1 MRTKDLINLE
11 EAYMSVCEASYI
23 PRSTSVGSM
32 NVLSDPTKIEGKT
45 KELED
50 KLDQDFKVLETDQDN
65 LDVSVDIL
73 NIMDQLRREHYV
85 INGQT
90 YTEEEIYQKL
100 LDETKLPNHDYELL
114 KDKTIIAYKKAG
126 GSEAWYHL
134 YKELFKRLGLKAAPY
149 NRRETSSDS
158 HVIFFFGIDGEPYK
172 TTIKTEEDGLVHGS
186 AFWRTN
192 QYQGLSRDQLRTGDK
207 SGATPRPWRVWKP
220 YINGKT
226 IDEIRDLVKHDLAA
240 AAFEAKF
247 PPLQFPKYYNKR

>member
-11 EAYMSVCEASYI
+11 EAYMSVCEASYV

-32 NVLSDPTKIEGKT
+32 NVLSDPTKIESKT

-50 KLDQDFKVLETDQDN
+50 KFHQDFKTLETDQDN
-65 LDVSVDIL
+65 LDVAIL
-73 NIMDQLRREHYV
+73 NIMDQLGREHYI

-90 YTEEEIYQKL
+90 FTEEEIYQKL
-100 LDETKLPNHDYELL
+100 LDDTKLPNHDYELL

-134 YKELFKRLGLKAAPY
+134 YKELFKRLGLQAAPY
-149 NRRETSSDS
+149 NRRETSSAS
-158 HVIFFFGIDGEPYK
+158 HVIFFFGVDGEPYK
-172 TTIKTEEDGLVHGS
+172 TTIKTQEDGLVHGT
-186 AFWRTN
+186 AFWKTN

-207 SGATPRPWRVWKP
+207 SGAKPKPWGEWAP
-220 YINGKT
+220 YIDGET
-226 IDEIRDLVKHDLAA
+226 IDEIKVMVRHDLAA

-247 PPLQFPKYYNKR
+247 PPLEFPKYYTKR

>member
-11 EAYMSVCEASYI
+11 EAYLSVYEASYV
-23 PRSTSVGSM
+23 PRSTSVGSI

-50 KLDQDFKVLETDQDN
+50 KFKQDFNVLETDPDN
-65 LDVSVDIL
+65 LDVAVDIL
-73 NIMDQLRREHYV
+73 NIMDQLGREHYS

-100 LDETKLPNHDYELL
+100 LDDTKSPNHDYELL

-134 YKELFKRLGLKAAPY
+134 YKELFKRLGLEAAPY
-149 NRRETSSDS
+149 NRRETSSAS
-158 HVIFFFGIDGEPYK
+158 HVIFFFGVDGEPYK
-172 TTIKTEEDGLVHGS
+172 TTIKTQEDGLVHGT
-186 AFWRTN
+186 AFWKTN

-207 SGATPRPWRVWKP
+207 SGAKPKPWGEWAP
-220 YINGKT
+220 YIDGKT
-226 IDEIRDLVKHDLAA
+226 IDEIKVMVRHDLAA

-247 PPLQFPKYYNKR
+247 PPLEFPKYYTKR